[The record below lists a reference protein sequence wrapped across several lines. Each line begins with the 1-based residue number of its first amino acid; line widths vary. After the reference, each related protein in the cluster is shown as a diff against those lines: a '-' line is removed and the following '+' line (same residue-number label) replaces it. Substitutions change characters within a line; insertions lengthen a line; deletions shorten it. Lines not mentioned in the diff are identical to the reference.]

1 MQCYGIRR
9 ITETYTATQI
19 SVAVEAPREKNMNR
33 VGYGAMQLA
42 GPNVWGLP
50 ADPESARHVLR
61 LAVESGVIFFDT
73 ANAYG
78 PRTVN
83 QLIGQALR
91 PFPDGVIVGNKVGA
105 GRGPDGSWIITDH
118 PDIVRRQVH
127 EALEDLSAEASEL
140 TYLRLPGDTPGAGA
154 RGAESA
160 VPLEESLGV
169 LVELR
174 DQGLIR
180 RIGLSGASPQM
191 LARAQRMTPIAA
203 VQNRFNLLD
212 RSGVEVLADCEAQG
226 ILFIPYFPLASGR
239 LAGYDELAGPARRLG
254 VTPAQVALA
263 WLLRRSPAVVVIPGT
278 SNPEHLRANIAAAVV
293 AENLTDDEVACLT
306 GLVDESKAAIDQPH
320 QSTLDAL
327 RAAASSHACSA
338 RRPPHTP
345 PAGRRPS
352 SSTGTPRPSS
362 GSTSRT

>member
-1 MQCYGIRR
+1 
-9 ITETYTATQI
+9 
-19 SVAVEAPREKNMNR
+19 MNR
-33 VGYGAMQLA
+33 VGYGAMKLA

-50 ADPESARHVLR
+50 ADPESARQELR
-61 LAVESGVIFFDT
+61 LAVELGVTFFDT
-73 ANAYG
+73 ANAYA

-83 QLIGQALR
+83 QLIGEALR

-127 EALEDLSAEASEL
+127 EALDDLGTEASEL
-140 TYLRLPGDTPGAGA
+140 TYLRLPGDTPGA
-154 RGAESA
+154 ETA
-160 VPLEESLGV
+160 VPLQESLGV

-191 LARAQRMTPIAA
+191 LARAREMTPIAA
-203 VQNRFNLLD
+203 VQNRYNLLD
-212 RSGVEVLADCEAQG
+212 RSGVQVLAECEAQG
-226 ILFIPYFPLASGR
+226 IMFVPYFPLASGR

-278 SNPEHLRANIAAAVV
+278 TNPDHLRANVAAAEV
-293 AENLTDDEVACLT
+293 AENLTDAEVARLT
-306 GLVDESKAAIDQPH
+306 GLVDESKAVIDQPH

-327 RAAASSHACSA
+327 SSLAES
-338 RRPPHTP
+338 RR
-345 PAGRRPS
+345 
-352 SSTGTPRPSS
+352 
-362 GSTSRT
+362 

>member
-1 MQCYGIRR
+1 
-9 ITETYTATQI
+9 
-19 SVAVEAPREKNMNR
+19 MNR

-61 LAVESGVIFFDT
+61 LAVEGGVTFFDT

-83 QLIGQALR
+83 QLIGEALR

-105 GRGPDGSWIITDH
+105 GRGSDGSWIITDH
-118 PDIVRRQVH
+118 PDVVRRQVH
-127 EALEDLSAEASEL
+127 ESLEDLGTEASEL
-140 TYLRLPGDTPGAGA
+140 TYLRLPGDTPGAA
-154 RGAESA
+154 SA

-191 LARAQRMTPIAA
+191 LARARRMTPIAA

-212 RSGVEVLADCEAQG
+212 RSGVQVLADCEAQG
-226 ILFIPYFPLASGR
+226 IMFVPYFPLAAGR
-239 LAGYDELAGPARRLG
+239 LAGYDELAGPAQRLG
-254 VTPAQVALA
+254 ATPAQVALA

-278 SNPEHLRANIAAAVV
+278 SNPGHLRANIAAAGV
-293 AENLTDDEVACLT
+293 AEDLTDDEVARLT
-306 GLVDESKAAIDQPH
+306 GLVDESEAALDQPH
-320 QSTLDAL
+320 QSTVDAH
-327 RAAASSHACSA
+327 RAAAGSH
-338 RRPPHTP
+338 R
-345 PAGRRPS
+345 
-352 SSTGTPRPSS
+352 
-362 GSTSRT
+362 